1 MLSRV
6 LLRLK
11 YKEINLGSC
20 FTNFSTHAF
29 DRLSE
34 RTSFTQ
40 EQLVFWLDHE
50 MYFNLGNKPGIPKQH
65 LLFYSPID
73 EEYFVAIRD
82 EQTGTVVTVL
92 PLKYHQR
99 LAWEVSEYDKSRARE
114 KISVLEFSRKAC
126 LDANKTLRVSV
137 TFLDI
142 SGCRRTKSIL
152 KLPIGGFGFDID
164 QIKNDKSLKVMLKN
178 GIVDISYSVLIG
190 FSFRLGKSG
199 HPIFLDLKDLNW

>member
-1 MLSRV
+1 MN
-6 LLRLK
+6 LR
-11 YKEINLGSC
+11 SC
-20 FTNFSTHAF
+20 FTNFSIHAF

-40 EQLVFWLDHE
+40 DQLTFWLDHE

-92 PLKYHQR
+92 PLKYHQL
-99 LAWEVSEYDKSRARE
+99 LAWEVTEYDKTRARE
-114 KISVLEFSRKAC
+114 KISVLESSRKAC
-126 LDANKTLRVSV
+126 LDANKKLRVSV

-142 SGCRRTKSIL
+142 FGCRKTKEIL
-152 KLPIGGFGFDID
+152 KISIGEFGFDIG
-164 QIKNDKSLKVMLKN
+164 QIKNDKSLKALLQN
-178 GIVDISYSVLIG
+178 GVLDITYSTLIG
-190 FSFRLGKSG
+190 FSFRLGRSG
-199 HPIFLDLKDLNW
+199 NPIFLDLKDLNW